1 MKNKKITTD
10 MEPEPEIETYD
21 IEDHEITDWEKEDLK
36 TSAQYISTPP
46 VPVEHPFI
54 VASRFLHENAKM
66 IEEGAAI
73 ELIRQTNLDNT
84 HTRLDMARSLR
95 VAANMLDGTQRA

>member
-1 MKNKKITTD
+1 MKNKKLTTD

-36 TSAQYISTPP
+36 TAQETIPT